1 MSGRL
6 AGIFGRKRAEAVEDT
21 WNVFQGTY
29 DGRPLLVR
37 GNIGAKKLV
46 GSKAYPIKV
55 GLAVPFRNPRPD
67 GFPEPAEDAEL
78 EVVEETIIAR
88 IAGHAVLVAILTTNG
103 MREFVA
109 YSGDGSWLPEF
120 DRGLQTAV
128 TTHEVQIDARTDPDW
143 SAYRQLVK

>member
-1 MSGRL
+1 M
-6 AGIFGRKRAEAVEDT
+6 FGRKRTEAVEDM

-78 EVVEETIIAR
+78 GVVEETIIAR
-88 IAGHAVLVAILTTNG
+88 IAGHAVLVAVLTTNG

-109 YSGDGSWLPEF
+109 YTGDGSWLPEF